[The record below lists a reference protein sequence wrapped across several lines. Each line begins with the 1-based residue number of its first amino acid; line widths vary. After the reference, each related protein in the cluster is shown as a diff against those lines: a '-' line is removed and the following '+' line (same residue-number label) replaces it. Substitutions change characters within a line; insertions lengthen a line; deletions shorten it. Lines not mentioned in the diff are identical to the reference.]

1 LRQAPHTHTPPNSA
15 PSAGA
20 ADGASG
26 DYEPPKLTTLGT
38 LAELTHGGSYTF
50 GDGAGLQDA
59 GGSGGI

>member
-1 LRQAPHTHTPPNSA
+1 MRQAPDTQTPRGGVGG
-15 PSAGA
+15 AG
-20 ADGASG
+20 SV